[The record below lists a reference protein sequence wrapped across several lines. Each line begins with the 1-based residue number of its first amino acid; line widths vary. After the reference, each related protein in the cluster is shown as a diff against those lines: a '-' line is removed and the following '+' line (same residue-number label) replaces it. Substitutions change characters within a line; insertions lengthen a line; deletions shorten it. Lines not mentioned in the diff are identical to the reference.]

1 MNGYDFYFP
10 CKPPIDKG
18 CTSTIQSCQMH
29 DLRSVLLRLN
39 FLRVWI
45 FLNPYCWKTP
55 IPGYTSSRSLER
67 GWFTR
72 SNQRAQYYGH
82 SIAMNQSKLYV
93 ETRDL

>member
-1 MNGYDFYFP
+1 MVKIFFR

-39 FLRVWI
+39 FLQRVWI
-45 FLNPYCWKTP
+45 FLNRYCWKTS
-55 IPGYTSSRSLER
+55 IPGYILSRLLER
-67 GWFTR
+67 GWFTQ
-72 SNQRAQYYGH
+72 STQGAQYYGR

-93 ETRDL
+93 EIRDR